1 MASRAMD
8 RRTDTGLV
16 TSEVP
21 RRIDV
26 SASLTRAKRTA
37 GLKELRREAWCMAY
51 SGSVHTLQRID
62 LCQCM
67 HTP

>member
-16 TSEVP
+16 TSEVA

-26 SASLTRAKRTA
+26 SASLTRAKRAA
-37 GLKELRREAWCMAY
+37 GLKDLRGETWCMVY

-62 LCQCM
+62 L
-67 HTP
+67 